1 MNGKGD
7 RTRPKTVSRDT
18 WDKNYEQIFKKE
30 SSKEQTTK
38 DERKD

>member
-7 RTRPKTVSRDT
+7 KTRPKTVSRDI

-30 SSKEQTTK
+30 SPKEQTAK